1 MNLTGLIRLLA
12 VATIFAVGGTPA
24 KAGDLPPD
32 VMPLSEVKAGMKGE
46 AFSVVHGFELSRYEV
61 EILGIERGGLPGT
74 DMILAT
80 VEGPGIGQHG
90 IVAGMSG
97 SPVYIDGKIIGAVAY
112 GFQFAYRPIAG
123 ITPIEAMLP
132 LLDILEEPAS
142 ASAGP
147 VDSGAAGPVFG
158 WDWRPAWDAYSGY
171 ETVAEPDPAVSLK
184 PTSPELVNTLG
195 SEPLK
200 MVPLSAPF
208 YVSGLTGAAG
218 PELKAFF
225 AARGLSLMPMGSS
238 AGSNEAPDE
247 PSPPMVAGSALAIP
261 IMTGDLTISAVGT
274 ATYRS
279 GNKILAF
286 GHPGFSR
293 GDMNAPMAQ
302 ASIIAY
308 MQSYALSFKLAESRE
323 LVGSVTQ
330 DRRFGIGGVF
340 GESPPRIG
348 IKVNV
353 SGGAANPPRSYTY
366 SMWEDRDFSPMFAMV
381 ALSESIG
388 AATGASG
395 QVTGECTY
403 RIRLADG
410 REIVKTDRSASQ
422 GGLGARFARPLMQD
436 MFLLLRNPYEQ
447 ADVESIEID
456 VRIDPG
462 YGADQLLN
470 AEPRYDRLESGDP
483 LEIET
488 RWRPYRGAEYDRPL
502 KLELPDDLKPGIYV
516 VHLADA
522 NTSRRIDQIHNR
534 GKFRPRNFDQI
545 VEVTQALDYPDN
557 EFRVYCFE
565 PALGLSLQGEPIE
578 SIPGSIQ
585 APLARSASD
594 SLADPVIGRLVQSET
609 FDSPTPMGGSATFL
623 IEVAPYLPR

>member
-1 MNLTGLIRLLA
+1 MNPTGLIRLLA
-12 VATIFAVGGTPA
+12 VATIFAMGGMPA
-24 KAGDLPPD
+24 KAGDLPAD

-46 AFSVVHGFELSRYEV
+46 AYSVVHGFELSRYEV

-132 LLDILEEPAS
+132 MLDMLEEPEEQT
-142 ASAGP
+142 AGAP
-147 VDSGAAGPVFG
+147 GQRTSGPAFG
-158 WDWRPAWDAYSGY
+158 WDWSPAWEAYAGY
-171 ETVAEPDPAVSLK
+171 EAVPGREQGFSLK
-184 PTSPELVNTLG
+184 PTAPELVKVVG
-195 SEPLK
+195 SDPLQ
-200 MVPLSAPF
+200 MVPLHAPF
-208 YVSGLTGAAG
+208 YVSGLSGSVG
-218 PELKAFF
+218 PELKSFF

-238 AGSNEAPDE
+238 AGSNEAPAE

-279 GNKILAF
+279 GNKILGF

-293 GDMNAPMAQ
+293 GEMNAPMAQ
-302 ASIIAY
+302 ASIITY

-340 GESPPRIG
+340 GEPPPRIDVQV
-348 IKVNV
+348 KVG
-353 SGGAANPPRSYTY
+353 GGAANPAQTY
-366 SMWEDRDFSPMFAMV
+366 NYSVWQDRDFAPMFAMV

-388 AATGASG
+388 AATAPGG
-395 QVTGECTY
+395 EVTGECTY

-422 GGLGARFARPLMQD
+422 GGLGVRFARPLMQD
-436 MFLLLRNPYEQ
+436 MFLLMRNPFEQ
-447 ADVESIEID
+447 ADVESIQVE
-456 VRIDPG
+456 VQIDPG
-462 YGADQLLN
+462 FGADELLS
-470 AEPRYDRLESGDP
+470 AKPRYDRLESGDS
-483 LEIET
+483 LVVET
-488 RWRPYRGAEYDRPL
+488 RWRPYRGAEYDRTL
-502 KLELPDDLKPGIYV
+502 TLDLSDELKPGTYV

-522 NTSRRIDQIHNR
+522 ATAQRIDQIHNR
-534 GKFRPRNFDQI
+534 GQFRPRNFEQLL
-545 VEVTQALDYPDN
+545 ELTRALDYPDH
-557 EFRVYCFE
+557 EFRVYVFE
-565 PALGLSLQGEPIE
+565 PALGMSLQGEPVE
-578 SIPGSIQ
+578 AIPGSILTL
-585 APLARSASD
+585 LARSTS
-594 SLADPVIGRLVQSET
+594 SHLADPVIGRVIQTET
-609 FDSPTPMGGSATFL
+609 FDSDKPLGGSATFL
-623 IEVAPYLPR
+623 IEIAPYLPR